1 MVLAYFGVKPTALIS
16 AKVKPLPALTFLLY
30 LTVGALTTGLKESIG
45 LGAIL
50 AAFLNLACL
59 LEAFTSL
66 VKVNSDSFLPVLS
79 EVVVQ

>member
-59 LEAFTSL
+59 LEAFYQL
-66 VKVNSDSFLPVLS
+66 GQS
-79 EVVVQ
+79 EL

>member
-1 MVLAYFGVKPTALIS
+1 M
-16 AKVKPLPALTFLLY
+16 KPLPALTFLLY

-59 LEAFTSL
+59 LEAFYQL
-66 VKVNSDSFLPVLS
+66 GQS
-79 EVVVQ
+79 EL